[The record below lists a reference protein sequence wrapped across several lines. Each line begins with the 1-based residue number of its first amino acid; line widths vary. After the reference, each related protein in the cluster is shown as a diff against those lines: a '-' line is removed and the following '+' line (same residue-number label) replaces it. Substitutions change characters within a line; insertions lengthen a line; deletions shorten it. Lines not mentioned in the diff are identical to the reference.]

1 MAEILK
7 AIQPSMCVF
16 EIYFWFVARITVLFK
31 ALRDTAVLH
40 SINRQRP
47 RALRRDISSAATTSS
62 DGINDNGGA
71 RRPMLMLQGQ

>member
-16 EIYFWFVARITVLFK
+16 QINFWLVARKTVLFT
-31 ALRDTAVLH
+31 AVRDTAVLH

-62 DGINDNGGA
+62 DRINGNGGA
-71 RRPMLMLQGQ
+71 RRPVLMLQGQ